1 MCVLVEN
8 LTWLICRDE
17 GKYELAQSPGLN
29 ICTKSV
35 CWRGKEN
42 KRDTEQ

>member
-1 MCVLVEN
+1 MYVLVEN

-17 GKYELAQSPGLN
+17 GQYELAQSPGLS

-35 CWRGKEN
+35 CWRGKEK
-42 KRDTEQ
+42 KRDIE